1 MGARVAL
8 VVAKGDGELFG
19 DGPPLHA
26 AFERVGMDAAVV
38 PWGDGPDWAAFD
50 GVCIRGTWDY
60 ILDRD
65 GFLEW
70 AEAVAAVTKLAN
82 SPTALRWNT
91 DKRYLR
97 ELEAAGIPIIPTA
110 WVEPGD
116 QVGTVDWDDFV
127 VKPTVSAG
135 ARLSARY
142 RRGDDPSEHIER
154 IHAAGATAMVQPFVD
169 AVETTGETGTY
180 VFGGEVSHA
189 IRKGG
194 ILTTGRPA
202 TENLDH
208 GSHLLVGP
216 KAVDPDLAAF
226 ALRVL
231 ATSPRVLYA
240 RVDTVPG
247 PDGGPVLMELEITEP
262 YLFLEHASPAS
273 ADLFA
278 SAVADWL
285 RGGDTFWCTYGQ

>member
-1 MGARVAL
+1 MGPRVAL
-8 VVAKGDGELFG
+8 TVAQHDGTLHD
-19 DGPPLHA
+19 DGPPLLA
-26 AFERVGMDAAVV
+26 AFGRLGIDIDVV
-38 PWGDGPDWAAFD
+38 PWGPGPDWDSYD
-50 GVCIRGTWDY
+50 GVLIRGTWDY
-60 ILDRD
+60 VLDR
-65 GFLEW
+65 GRFLAW
-70 AEAVAAVTKLAN
+70 AASVPRLAN
-82 SPTALRWNT
+82 PVDVLRWNT
-91 DKRYLR
+91 DKEYLR
-97 ELEAAGIPIIPTA
+97 DFEAGGIPTVPTIWIA
-110 WVEPGD
+110 FGEAVPAI
-116 QVGTVDWDDFV
+116 DWDDFV
-127 VKPTVSAG
+127 VKPSISAG

-142 RRGDDPSEHIER
+142 RRGDDIGAHVAT
-154 IHAAGATAMVQPFVD
+154 IHDSGSVAMIQPYLASVD
-169 AVETTGETGTY
+169 TTGETGTY